1 MIRAVSLDLALNLSQ
16 FSQRLT
22 ANGIVHRVVEE
33 SGRQTIWVYSER
45 DVQAVKQQ
53 LAHGL
58 KSALRHTEV
67 SASPADVLAASA
79 AGPDPLRRIS
89 RLIYFA
95 FRRCPLTWVLMT
107 ACIGVALLSGMGSN
121 TGNVRYLFYPLLSSV
136 SLFGL
141 LAEIDNLSLA
151 LRTLTPTLLHFGEL
165 HLVFNLL
172 WLWYFGRQL
181 ENMISWW
188 EFAVLVTVTAFVGN
202 TAQYWQLGY
211 NNFGG
216 MSGVIYGLVG
226 FVWVLSKGLPNSGLL
241 ISNKMFIAFV
251 VGLVLMEIFASSSI
265 ATAAHVGGLV
275 SGLILGVTFTVY
287 YRFVRRVDLLGR
299 PIADRGKGR
308 DA

>member
-1 MIRAVSLDLALNLSQ
+1 MDLALNLSQ

-22 ANGIVHRVVEE
+22 ATGIVHRVVEE

-53 LAHGL
+53 LAHWL
-58 KSALRHTEV
+58 KSALGHTKV
-67 SASPADVLAASA
+67 DASPADGLAVSV
-79 AGPDPLRRIS
+79 AGPDPWLRIS
-89 RLIYFA
+89 RLTCFA
-95 FRRCPLTWVLMT
+95 FRRCPLTWMLMT

-121 TGNVRYLFYPLLSSV
+121 TGSVRYLFYPLLPSV

-141 LAEIDNLSLA
+141 LAEIDDLSLA
-151 LRTLTPTLLHFGEL
+151 LRTLTPMLLHFGEL

-172 WLWYFGRQL
+172 WLWYFGQQL

-188 EFAVLVTVTAFVGN
+188 EFAFLVTVTAFVGN

-241 ISNKMFIAFV
+241 ISTKMFIAFV
-251 VGLVLMEIFASSSI
+251 AGLILMETFASSSI
-265 ATAAHVGGLV
+265 ATAAHVGGLF
-275 SGLILGVTFTVY
+275 SGLMLGVTFAVY

-299 PIADRGKGR
+299 PIAGREKGR

>member
-1 MIRAVSLDLALNLSQ
+1 MIRAVNVDLSLNLAQ

-22 ANGIVHRVVEE
+22 AAGIVHRVVEE

-45 DVQAVKQQ
+45 DEQAVKQQ
-53 LAHGL
+53 LAYWL
-58 KSALRHTEV
+58 KSALRQTEV
-67 SASPADVLAASA
+67 GASPVDGLGASVARPYPWLQIIRLA
-79 AGPDPLRRIS
+79 
-89 RLIYFA
+89 YFA
-95 FRRCPLTWVLMT
+95 FRRCPLTWMLMT
-107 ACIGVALLSGMGSN
+107 ACIGVALLSSMGSN
-121 TGNVRYLFYPLLSSV
+121 TGSVRYLFYPLLPSV

-151 LRTLTPTLLHFGEL
+151 LRTLTPMLLHFGEL

-181 ENMISWW
+181 ENIISWW
-188 EFAVLVTVTAFVGN
+188 EFASLVTVTAFVGN

-226 FVWVLSKGLPNSGLL
+226 FVWVLSKGLPNSGLF
-241 ISNKMFIAFV
+241 ISTKMFLAFV
-251 VGLVLMEIFASSSI
+251 MGLVLMETFASSSI
-265 ATAAHVGGLV
+265 ATAAHLGGLL
-275 SGLILGVTFTVY
+275 SGLMLGVIFSVY
-287 YRFVRRVDLLGR
+287 YRFVRRMDLLGR
-299 PIADRGKGR
+299 PIADGEKGR